1 MYCYSSLLFGAVAS
15 LIGHSLAVPL
25 TVHPGTADDVVVTNK
40 DTVNAT
46 QAPVSV
52 PPGSNG
58 QQQLQINM
66 VNNFAGSVNAYVT
79 GLDPNN
85 QLVMLQADG
94 TWMYPDAG
102 GATTPQA
109 ISGNVALAL
118 GAQGSSTTIT
128 LPDYISAGRVW
139 FAANGELQFFVVQ
152 GADGSSSLVEPSS
165 TNPQDPS
172 AAVNWGFV
180 ELTNTA
186 DGGLY
191 ANISYVDFVGLPLGM
206 SLAGSAGAQTA
217 QGLPATAVGSIC
229 NDLKTQAASDGQ
241 PWDQLCVSDS
251 SGNPLRIIA
260 PPDYTSINTNAFS
273 SYWTDYV
280 NQVWQQYSSQPLTIN
295 TQAAAG
301 DVNCT
306 VSGGTLN
313 CDGDNRGYAQPVA
326 ADIWGCNSGPFAIES
341 GDNAVHYAVVPR
353 LCAAFNRATLLL
365 NGGNVQPSLDSS
377 SYYTTAPT
385 NYYSEIVHKYEVD
398 GRGYAFSY
406 DDVSPDG
413 AANASGEL
421 TDAAP
426 QSMTITVGGPSSS

>member
-1 MYCYSSLLFGAVAS
+1 MHSFSTLLFGAVAC
-15 LIGHSLAVPL
+15 LIGNALAAPL
-25 TVHPGTADDVVVTNK
+25 IVHPGTANDVVITNK

-46 QAPVSV
+46 HTAVTNST
-52 PPGSNG
+52 GSG
-58 QQQLQINM
+58 GTQQLQIDM

-85 QLVMLQADG
+85 QLVMLQTDG
-94 TWMYPDAG
+94 SWLYPDAG
-102 GATTPQA
+102 GATTPQPINGNIA
-109 ISGNVALAL
+109 IAL
-118 GAQGSSTTIT
+118 GGQGSTTTIT

-152 GADGSSSLVEPSS
+152 GADGPSLVEPSS

-180 ELTNTA
+180 ELTNIA

-206 SLAGSAGAQTA
+206 SLTGSGGTQTA
-217 QGLPATAVGSIC
+217 LGLPATAVSSIC

-241 PWDQLCVSDS
+241 PWDQLCVVDS
-251 SGNPLRIIA
+251 SGNPLRVIA
-260 PPDYTSINTNAFS
+260 PPDFTSVNTNAFS

-295 TQAAAG
+295 TQVAAG
-301 DVNCT
+301 DVSCT

-326 ADIWGCNSGPFAIES
+326 ADIWGCNSGPFAIEDT
-341 GDNAVHYAVVPR
+341 DNDIHRAVVPR

-365 NGGNVQPSLDSS
+365 DGGNLQPSLDPTH
-377 SYYTTAPT
+377 YYTTAPT
-385 NYYSEIVHKYEVD
+385 NYYSQIVHKYEGD

-406 DDVSPDG
+406 DDVTPDG
-413 AANASGEL
+413 SVNTSGEL
-421 TDAAP
+421 TDGVP
-426 QSMTITVGGPSSS
+426 QTLTITVGGPSS